1 MLPADLVEFLQTTS
15 NRTMEMKEG
24 VVLKAVLYGPTE
36 IQKKI
41 FDVDSF
47 DLCLNGPLD
56 YDPEEIRQYEG
67 YDLVKEAGDFEAEG
81 VLVWFPEWNEY
92 GSWDCDHHRIITYPG
107 VTWPDI
113 AAAPTWYINGQWYP
127 DNVKHREIN
136 PWLAG

>member
-24 VVLKAVLYGPTE
+24 EVRTAVLYGLAE

-56 YDPEEIRQYEG
+56 HDPEEIRQYEG
-67 YDLVKEAGDFEAEG
+67 YDLIKEAGDFEAEG
-81 VLVWFPEWNEY
+81 VLVWFPDWNEY

-107 VTWPDI
+107 VTWRDI
-113 AAAPTWYINGQWYP
+113 AAAPTW
-127 DNVKHREIN
+127 
-136 PWLAG
+136 